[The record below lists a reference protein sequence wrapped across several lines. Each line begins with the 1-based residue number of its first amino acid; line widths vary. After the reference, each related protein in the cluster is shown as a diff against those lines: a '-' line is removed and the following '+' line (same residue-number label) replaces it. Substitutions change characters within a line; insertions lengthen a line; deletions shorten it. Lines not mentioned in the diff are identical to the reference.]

1 MDKKFNNA
9 SCVGVGTSVFGV
21 ERGEEGVGCSSVG
34 RGAEDGAFSAFC
46 GGGFCDKSELKRLNK
61 ANGSI
66 KIASNLQKIVRFQKI
81 SRKKAKNRRRFL
93 LL

>member
-1 MDKKFNNA
+1 VDKKFNNA

-21 ERGEEGVGCSSVG
+21 ERGEGVGGSSVG